1 MSLPTEDITLKFS
14 DSSYSG
20 FSVFIKNALIDTG
33 SQKTLIR
40 QNILEQNKIPMKKLN
55 QKMYLSNAL
64 NETSNNIIENYIKVN
79 ITFNQSQIELKD
91 KSILVIP
98 GHLNYPVI
106 LGIDILKNLGMDFRK
121 PKIFSNNFKISTNNQ
136 ENDIINLKAFNEP
149 KTENVSLIT
158 GEETILY
165 PGEKYN
171 VKINFDREQQF
182 ISSFNILQPTEQIL
196 NHLIEIPLLFKFHKY
211 LTLVNLNEK
220 TIVIPPGCIV
230 AKCLDVENSEKSVV
244 KNYSKINSLK
254 LDCNNLISYD
264 QLSSREKSVHD
275 RECHEWRTRREELVL
290 KNNLSVEI

>member
-1 MSLPTEDITLKFS
+1 MSLPTADIILKFS

-196 NHLIEIPLLFKFHKY
+196 NHLIEIPLLFKFYKY
-211 LTLVNLNEK
+211 LTLVNLNGK

-230 AKCLDVENSEKSVV
+230 AKGSQRKFSRKCYNKLGIITLVFNSQ
-244 KNYSKINSLK
+244 NS
-254 LDCNNLISYD
+254 CISCK
-264 QLSSREKSVHD
+264 RP
-275 RECHEWRTRREELVL
+275 
-290 KNNLSVEI
+290 